1 MRRLIILLVF
11 LFAFVGEAF
20 ASLPRDGRVAVIFN
34 NSLAESKVMEALI
47 NAGYNVV
54 ERDQLENIKKSQAA
68 ILALQ
73 GNAEAIMKLGSTYN
87 IAYFV
92 RGRAQLEEP
101 RLNEFN
107 LYTATASLSI
117 QAYRAKDARFLLS
130 QAFSAKAVG
139 YTGEEAQR
147 KALIDA
153 ASKAASFLIGA
164 QQPGDF
170 SGIARVVLRGAS
182 DYGLVNSVYEKIRG
196 FPGARNVRITS
207 YGGGQAV
214 IEFLYSGDVNSVAQS
229 LKVAGLPINVVSVQG
244 STIYVDCY

>member
-1 MRRLIILLVF
+1 MKRISFLILLFV
-11 LFAFVGEAF
+11 LVGEAF
-20 ASLPRDGRVAVIFN
+20 ASLPNDGRVAIIFDN
-34 NSLAESKVMEALI
+34 HLVESQIMDALI
-47 NAGYNVV
+47 NAGYKVV
-54 ERDQLENIKKSQAA
+54 ERNQLEKIKQSQAA

-73 GNAEAIMKLGSTYN
+73 GNAEAIMKLGSAYN

-92 RGRAQLEEP
+92 KGKAQLEEP

-117 QAYRAKDARFLLS
+117 QAYRTKDARFLLS

-147 KALIDA
+147 KALMDA

-164 QQPGDF
+164 QHPGDF
-170 SGIARVVLRGAS
+170 SGVARVVLRGVS

-196 FPGARNVRITS
+196 FPGARNVKIAS
-207 YGGGQAV
+207 YSGGQAI
-214 IEFLYSGDVNSVAQS
+214 IEFIYSGDVNSVAQS
-229 LKVAGLPINVVSVQG
+229 LKVAGLPIQVVSVQG

>member
-1 MRRLIILLVF
+1 MKRISFLILLFV
-11 LFAFVGEAF
+11 LVGEAL
-20 ASLPRDGRVAVIFN
+20 ASLPNDGRVAVIFDN
-34 NSLAESKVMEALI
+34 HLVESQIMDALI
-47 NAGYNVV
+47 NAGYKVV
-54 ERDQLENIKKSQAA
+54 ERNQLEKIKQSQAA

-73 GNAEAIMKLGSTYN
+73 GNAEAIMKLGSAYN

-92 RGRAQLEEP
+92 KGKAQLEEP

-117 QAYRAKDARFLLS
+117 QAYRTKDARFLLS

-147 KALIDA
+147 KALMDA

-164 QQPGDF
+164 QHPGDF
-170 SGIARVVLRGAS
+170 SGVARVVLRGVS

-196 FPGARNVRITS
+196 FPGARNVKIAS
-207 YGGGQAV
+207 YSGGQAI
-214 IEFLYSGDVNSVAQS
+214 IEFIYSGDVNSVAQS
-229 LKVAGLPINVVSVQG
+229 LKVAGLPIQVVSVQG